1 MSWFIITVQYE
12 QKFFLFS
19 TYSSLILNY
28 LLNWTLNQ
36 NRKPLISGPYGFM
49 FAALIVYIFEIPP
62 TAHMKI
68 FNIVPISD
76 KQTIYLLVIQFLL
89 TNFPHS
95 LLPAVSGIISGTV
108 YQYLLCNIFKLDRK
122 FKFPAFLVKFASE
135 VVKPLIQATNYQSS
149 STRSISTVNR
159 NITSSNQGNQQ
170 QPQNIM
176 HDNFSHDDH
185 LSNLHSN
192 VSEDNIQQL
201 MNMGFS
207 RTQCEIALRQANN
220 DIHLATELLLHE

>member
-1 MSWFIITVQYE
+1 
-12 QKFFLFS
+12 
-19 TYSSLILNY
+19 
-28 LLNWTLNQ
+28 
-36 NRKPLISGPYGFM
+36 M
-49 FAALIVYIFEIPP
+49 FAALVVYIFEIPP

-68 FNIVPISD
+68 FNILPVSD
-76 KQTIYLLVIQFLL
+76 KQTIYILVIQFLL

-122 FKFPAFLVKFASE
+122 LKFPAFLVKFASE
-135 VVKPLIQATNYQSS
+135 VVKPLLQPNNYQTSS
-149 STRSISTVNR
+149 ARPATSVNR
-159 NITSSNQGNQQ
+159 NLGSSNQGNQ

-176 HDNFSHDDH
+176 HDNFMTQDHDQ
-185 LSNLHSN
+185 LSNLQGN